1 MIWKHK
7 STAVLGL
14 ALFFA
19 IILFVQM
26 AMFLVNIL
34 FGPLEL
40 FNIFNFCVSL
50 FEKGTFAYYAILII
64 VNAYIFYTVFMICKK
79 IVQQILVLHSFQ
91 SRIQPL
97 MNKGKSQQ
105 LNQIFNRKND
115 DIVVINHKHPLAFT
129 FGFSNPV
136 IVLSTTLI
144 EMLDSKEIEAVIYH
158 ETSHQRYYDGIKV
171 FILQI
176 ISESIWYIPLTRWS
190 YQNYRI
196 MIELVADEYAIN
208 RMGSELGLGSALLKL
223 IKKQLKVNSNL
234 TPAIVHFADST
245 VDYRLQ
251 QLINPQQSIPVK
263 VETRTIVI
271 SLNVFILIL
280 LLLVIA

>member
-26 AMFLVNIL
+26 AMFIVNIL

-50 FEKGTFAYYAILII
+50 FEKGTFAYYATLLF
-64 VNAYIFYTVFMICKK
+64 VSAYIFYTVFMICKK
-79 IVQQILVLHSFQ
+79 IIQQILVLKSFQ
-91 SRIQPL
+91 SKIQLL
-97 MNKGKSQQ
+97 MNKDKSKQ

-115 DIVVINHKHPLAFT
+115 DIVVINHKEPLAFT

-136 IVLSTTLI
+136 IILSTTLI
-144 EMLDSKEIEAVIYH
+144 EMLDTKELEAVIYH

-251 QLINPQQSIPVK
+251 QLIDPQQSIPVK

>member
-40 FNIFNFCVSL
+40 FNIFNFCISL

-79 IVQQILVLHSFQ
+79 VVQQILVLHSFQ
-91 SRIQPL
+91 NKIQLL
-97 MNKGKSQQ
+97 MNKDKSKQ

-115 DIVVINHKHPLAFT
+115 DILVINHKDPLAFT

-144 EMLDSKEIEAVIYH
+144 EMLDAKELEAVIYH

-171 FILQI
+171 FILQM

-245 VDYRLQ
+245 IDYRLQ

>member
-1 MIWKHK
+1 MIWKQK

-26 AMFLVNIL
+26 AMFLVNTL

-40 FNIFNFCVSL
+40 FNIFNFCVSI
-50 FEKGTFAYYAILII
+50 FEKGTIAYYAVLII
-64 VNAYIFYTVFMICKK
+64 VNVYIFYTVFMIGKK
-79 IVQQILVLHSFQ
+79 IIQQVLVLQSFQ
-91 SRIQPL
+91 SKIHHL

-105 LNQIFNRKND
+105 INQIYNRKND
-115 DIVVINHKHPLAFT
+115 DIVVINHNNPLAFT
-129 FGFSNPV
+129 FGFANPV

-144 EMLDSKEIEAVIYH
+144 EMLDAKELEAVIYH

-171 FILQI
+171 FILQM

-223 IKKQLKVNSNL
+223 IKKQLKVNANL
-234 TPAIVHFADST
+234 TPAMVHFADST

-271 SLNVFILIL
+271 SLYVFILIL

>member
-1 MIWKHK
+1 MIWKQK

-26 AMFLVNIL
+26 AMFLVNTL

-40 FNIFNFCVSL
+40 FNIFNFCVSI
-50 FEKGTFAYYAILII
+50 FEKGTFAYYAVLII
-64 VNAYIFYTVFMICKK
+64 VNVYIFYTVFMIGKK
-79 IVQQILVLHSFQ
+79 IIQQVLVLQSFQ
-91 SRIQPL
+91 SKIHHL

-105 LNQIFNRKND
+105 INQIYNRKND
-115 DIVVINHKHPLAFT
+115 DIVVINHNNPLAFT
-129 FGFSNPV
+129 FGFANPV

-144 EMLDSKEIEAVIYH
+144 EMLDAKELEAVIYH

-171 FILQI
+171 FILQM

-196 MIELVADEYAIN
+196 MIELVADIYAIN

-223 IKKQLKVNSNL
+223 IKKQLKINTNL
-234 TPAIVHFADST
+234 TPAMVHFADST

>member
-1 MIWKHK
+1 MVWKHK

-14 ALFFA
+14 SLFFA

-26 AMFLVNIL
+26 ALYLFNIL
-34 FGPLEL
+34 VGPFEL
-40 FNIFNFCVSL
+40 FNIFNFCISL
-50 FEKGTFAYYAILII
+50 FQRGTFANYAILFI
-64 VNAYIFYTVFMICKK
+64 VNAYIFYTVFIICKK
-79 IVQQILVLHSFQ
+79 IVQQILLVSSFQ
-91 SRIQPL
+91 NKIQL
-97 MNKGKSQQ
+97 LINKEKSNQ
-105 LNQIFNRKND
+105 LKQIFNRKNED
-115 DIVVINHKHPLAFT
+115 LVVINNKDPLAFT
-129 FGFSNPV
+129 FGFSKPI

-144 EMLDSKEIEAVIYH
+144 EMLDAKELEAVIYH
-158 ETSHQRYYDGIKV
+158 ETSHQKYYDGIKV

-176 ISESIWYIPLTRWS
+176 ISESLWYIPLTRWS

-196 MIELVADEYAIN
+196 MIELVADEYAIH

-223 IKKQLKVNSNL
+223 IKKQLKTNLNL

-263 VETRTIVI
+263 AQTRSIVI

-280 LLLVIA
+280 FLLVIA

>member
-1 MIWKHK
+1 MVWKHK

-19 IILFVQM
+19 IILFVQI
-26 AMFLVNIL
+26 AMYLVNIL

-40 FNIFNFCVSL
+40 FNIFNFCVSF
-50 FEKGTFAYYAILII
+50 FEKGTFAYYAVLLI
-64 VNAYIFYTVFMICKK
+64 VNAYIFYTVFIICNK
-79 IVQQILVLHSFQ
+79 IVQQILLLRSFQ
-91 SRIQPL
+91 
-97 MNKGKSQQ
+97 NKIHLLINKDKSKQ

-115 DIVVINHKHPLAFT
+115 DIVVINYKDPLAFT
-129 FGFSNPV
+129 FGFLKPV
-136 IVLSTTLI
+136 IVLSTTFT
-144 EMLDSKEIEAVIYH
+144 EMLDAKELEAVIYH

-176 ISESIWYIPLTRWS
+176 ISEALWYIPLTMWS

-223 IKKQLKVNSNL
+223 IKKQVKINSNL

-263 VETRTIVI
+263 AQLRSIVI

-280 LLLVIA
+280 ILLVIA